1 MVPPALEVDEVDRD
15 FEGKLS
21 CHQFCAFLV
30 GGTVEASDGV
40 VVIEVVTN
48 TFCHQLFVVDVDA
61 LAEPEKATE
70 VH

>member
-1 MVPPALEVDEVDRD
+1 MVSPALEVDEVDRD
-15 FEGKLS
+15 FEGKLG

-30 GGTVEASDGV
+30 EASEDV
-40 VVIEVVTN
+40 VVIEAVTN